1 MNNFCIQQYAG
12 GLPARAIDCKGCVA
26 AYTNEVFRHTPVL
39 HTAVLTLLAP
49 KRGETVLD
57 VTLGLG
63 GHAKSFLDSIG
74 PSGHFLALDA
84 DSENLAE
91 ARRMLARG
99 ASQTDLRHGNF
110 RDLKSFGFPPVD
122 ILFADLGLSSP
133 HIDDPARGF
142 SFRNDAPLDLRFDR
156 TTGMTAAR
164 LIAIST
170 EHELTEILRQYG
182 EVAGA
187 RLLARAM
194 KESEIRTTTQLKE
207 CVERVRGYRAPAELP
222 RIFQALRIAVNDELG
237 ALKVLLL
244 EGPKLLKGG
253 GRMGVISY
261 HSLEDRLV
269 KDAFRTLATPQKD
282 AMTGAVRAEAPFILM
297 TKKPVCPEASEIS
310 ANVRAR
316 SAKFRVIQLRSH

>member
-1 MNNFCIQQYAG
+1 MFH
-12 GLPARAIDCKGCVA
+12 
-26 AYTNEVFRHTPVL
+26 HTSVL

-63 GHAKSFLDSIG
+63 GHAKSFLDAIG
-74 PSGHFLALDA
+74 PSGYLFGLDA
-84 DSENLAE
+84 DQENLVE
-91 ARRMLARG
+91 AGRILAKG
-99 ASQTDLRHGNF
+99 ASQMDLRHGNF
-110 RDLKSFGFPPVD
+110 RDLPSFGFSSVD

-142 SFRNDAPLDLRFDR
+142 SFRSDSALDLRFDR
-156 TTGMTAAR
+156 TTGMAAAR

-170 EHELTEILRQYG
+170 EHELAEVLRQYG
-182 EVAGA
+182 EVPSAH
-187 RLLARAM
+187 LLAQAM
-194 KESEIRTTTQLKE
+194 KESEIATTVQLKK

-222 RIFQALRIAVNDELG
+222 RVFQALRIAVNDELG
-237 ALKVLLL
+237 ALQILLQ
-244 EGPKLLKGG
+244 EGPKLLNPG

-269 KDAFRTLATPQKD
+269 KDAFRALATPQKD
-282 AMTGAVRAEAPFILM
+282 PTTGAIRTQAPFTLI
-297 TKKPVCPEASEIS
+297 TKKPVRPEASEIA

-316 SAKFRVIQLRSH
+316 SAKFRVLQHRLH

>member
-12 GLPARAIDCKGCVA
+12 GLPARAIDCGRCAA
-26 AYTNEVFRHTPVL
+26 AYNDEVFRHTPVL

-63 GHAKSFLDSIG
+63 GHAKSFLERIG
-74 PSGHFLALDA
+74 PTGRLLALDA
-84 DSENLAE
+84 DSENLVE
-91 ARRMLARG
+91 ARRTLG
-99 ASQTDLRHGNF
+99 EGEEQSDLRHGNF
-110 RDLKSFGFPPVD
+110 RNLRSFGFSPVD

-133 HIDDPARGF
+133 HIDDPSRGF
-142 SFRNDAPLDLRFDR
+142 SFRSSSPLDLRFDR

-170 EHELTEILRQYG
+170 EHELAEVLRRYG
-182 EVAGA
+182 EVPGA

-194 KESEIRTTTQLKE
+194 KEGDIQTTFELKA

-222 RIFQALRIAVNDELG
+222 RVFQALRIAVNDELG
-237 ALKVLLL
+237 ALRILLQ
-244 EGPKLLKGG
+244 EGPKLLKPG

-269 KDAFRTLATPQKD
+269 KDAFRALAAPAKD
-282 AMTGAVRAEAPFILM
+282 VTTGAVRAQAPFTLI
-297 TKKPVCPEASEIS
+297 TKKPVCPDASEIE
-310 ANVRAR
+310 ANPRAR
-316 SAKFRVIQLRSH
+316 SAKFRVLLRRSH